1 MGVHVASQSP
11 SKSTII
17 KDRTKILI
25 YSFIFILLIF
35 ECESSS
41 SKDENRERD
50 ALLMFKMSLKNA
62 EAVLRNWNNPPRLP
76 CPRLGSSRTTPP
88 WRGVICLNGNVCGLQ
103 LDCLKLSGDIDVDSL
118 LELDKLRTL
127 SLMDNKFEGAMPK
140 FRKLGGTLKSLCIS
154 KNNYS
159 GNIDDDAFLGMSSL
173 KRLDIADNR
182 FSGEVPTSLA
192 SSMRL
197 LELRIEN
204 NRFVGT
210 IPEFPPTLVKFNAS
224 NNQLQGRIPPSL
236 CDITDTSAFSGNK
249 DLCGPPLESKCDESG
264 SSSSPNQIVSKANE
278 NMSILHVISVI
289 ISCLLAIAT
298 LVMVYL
304 QLDMKRDGE
313 KDGVTVATT
322 PKGDGKLTFFRD
334 NYGCFDLQDLLR
346 ASAEVLGSGNFGS
359 CYKATL
365 MDGHC
370 VVVKRY
376 IHMTNCG
383 KDEFH
388 HHMRTLG
395 NLSHPNLLP
404 LIAYYYR
411 PQEKLLVYKFVHNGS
426 LSKQLHGDR
435 TNEKKAGGL
444 NWPTRLT
451 IIKGVAKGMVY
462 LYKKLPN
469 LLVAHGNLKSSN
481 VLLDK
486 WMQPLLMDYTLLPV
500 VNVEQAHNLMAAFKA
515 PAFCKQG
522 RIDKNLD
529 VWSLGILI
537 LETMTSQKLPSTH
550 GSELERW
557 VETIEREK
565 VFDKEM
571 GGTENAQAQMTMLL
585 EIGLKCCKVDEVEK
599 RPELIE
605 VANKIQQLD
614 EKDI

>member
-1 MGVHVASQSP
+1 MGVHVASQS
-11 SKSTII
+11 TVI
-17 KDRTKILI
+17 KIRTNILI
-25 YSFIFILLIF
+25 SSFIFILLIV

-41 SKDENRERD
+41 SKNENRERD

-62 EAVLRNWNNPPRLP
+62 EAVLRNWNDPPRLP
-76 CPRLGSSRTTPP
+76 CPRLGSSRTNPP
-88 WRGVICLNGNVCGLQ
+88 WRGVICLNGN
-103 LDCLKLSGDIDVDSL
+103 
-118 LELDKLRTL
+118 
-127 SLMDNKFEGAMPK
+127 
-140 FRKLGGTLKSLCIS
+140 
-154 KNNYS
+154 NNYS

-236 CDITDTSAFSGNK
+236 CDITDTSSFS
-249 DLCGPPLESKCDESG
+249 
-264 SSSSPNQIVSKANE
+264 
-278 NMSILHVISVI
+278 
-289 ISCLLAIAT
+289 
-298 LVMVYL
+298 
-304 QLDMKRDGE
+304 
-313 KDGVTVATT
+313 
-322 PKGDGKLTFFRD
+322 
-334 NYGCFDLQDLLR
+334 
-346 ASAEVLGSGNFGS
+346 
-359 CYKATL
+359 
-365 MDGHC
+365 
-370 VVVKRY
+370 
-376 IHMTNCG
+376 
-383 KDEFH
+383 
-388 HHMRTLG
+388 
-395 NLSHPNLLP
+395 
-404 LIAYYYR
+404 AYYYR
-411 PQEKLLVYKFVHNGS
+411 PQEKLLVFNFVHNGS
-426 LSKQLHGDR
+426 LSKQLHRDR
-435 TNEKKAGGL
+435 TSEKKAGGL
-444 NWPTRLT
+444 NWPTRLA

-522 RIDKNLD
+522 RIDKSLD

-537 LETMTSQKLPSTH
+537 LETMTGKLPSTH
-550 GSELERW
+550 IERW
-557 VETIEREK
+557 VETIEKEK
-565 VFDKEM
+565 VFDKEL

-585 EIGLKCCKVDEVEK
+585 AIGLKCCKVDEVEK
-599 RPELIE
+599 IPELIE

>member
-1 MGVHVASQSP
+1 
-11 SKSTII
+11 
-17 KDRTKILI
+17 
-25 YSFIFILLIF
+25 
-35 ECESSS
+35 
-41 SKDENRERD
+41 
-50 ALLMFKMSLKNA
+50 
-62 EAVLRNWNNPPRLP
+62 
-76 CPRLGSSRTTPP
+76 
-88 WRGVICLNGNVCGLQ
+88 
-103 LDCLKLSGDIDVDSL
+103 
-118 LELDKLRTL
+118 
-127 SLMDNKFEGAMPK
+127 
-140 FRKLGGTLKSLCIS
+140 
-154 KNNYS
+154 
-159 GNIDDDAFLGMSSL
+159 
-173 KRLDIADNR
+173 
-182 FSGEVPTSLA
+182 
-192 SSMRL
+192 MRL

-210 IPEFPPTLVKFNAS
+210 IPEFPPTLIKFNAS
-224 NNQLQGRIPPSL
+224 YNLLQHRIPHSL
-236 CDITDTSAFSGNK
+236 CDITDTSAFFLSG
-249 DLCGPPLESKCDESG
+249 S
-264 SSSSPNQIVSKANE
+264 SSSSPNQIVPKANE
-278 NMSILHVISVI
+278 NIPILHVISVI

-304 QLDMKRDGE
+304 QLDMRKDGE
-313 KDGVTVATT
+313 KDGVIVATT
-322 PKGDGKLTFFRD
+322 PKVDGKLTFFRD

-359 CYKATL
+359 CCKATL

-435 TNEKKAGGL
+435 TSEKKAGGL

-537 LETMTSQKLPSTH
+537 LETMTGRKLPSTH
-550 GSELERW
+550 LERW

-585 EIGLKCCKVDEVEK
+585 AIGLKCCKVDEVEK